1 MFKSIFNKLKGDR
14 KYFTIVFFILVV
26 IFISGIITPLLI
38 QQERNNWDH
47 YLSKKISSIETSVNS
62 LYEKKEDKVLIT
74 SSEIKSKLSH
84 TLKPGVNSF
93 GQLITL
99 VNSDDYQ
106 DYSVEVFA
114 PNGKLIAWN
123 ESVAISQEDIFPLER
138 PMGETYFYRN
148 NLITYL
154 TVVDTLLIENDQFFY
169 AVSLPIEKHFELQN
183 PYFIELSFTKE
194 LSEKFLTQFQ
204 ISYNPFTAKSK
215 DGRVYSFE
223 LLNNKDNKIGIVNF
237 FKPSL
242 EISVNDLREN
252 TNTIQSILVIVAFI
266 FLGMGFRY
274 DYKKIKYR
282 LLKLVLIIFYFSLF
296 RAVLFFVEFP
306 SNIMDGSL
314 SDPAYFSSAFGGG
327 IVKSP
332 IEFFVTAIFLLI
344 ISFNAYRLL
353 VDYINNEPIRIK
365 NKYLLALV
373 IIPVSILFF
382 LTLRGFSASIKS
394 IIFDSTLR
402 YFKDPRLLPKL
413 PGMLMDLNILILGAG
428 VLFFLLCFLIILLSL
443 SLNENVK
450 GKYVRRYYLS
460 LFIII
465 QFLGIAFLIVQ
476 REPLITPLLSILF
489 ISLIFLLL
497 YKIYFININSAYNYI
512 YISLAASII
521 SITLLNYFNLQLERE
536 ALKTTA
542 IEVNRPNDNL
552 FRFLVTDILTS
563 SANNQN
569 IIEQFGKSNSNFDAA
584 AFIIWSGS
592 TLQKES
598 LNSLVTI
605 YDNQQ
610 KLIGKFDVGINN
622 DFSPVEYFDKI
633 NSSEPTIK
641 EISAN
646 GNQEQKIYC
655 GIIPVKDRDHI
666 VGYISASILFDIQ
679 NLGAE
684 NIPDFIE
691 SKKNIVNSVV
701 NLRLLKIFDF
711 ENSKLKDVYGDIY
724 PSREQSEPILKAK
737 FSDDNDAWL
746 NLTLNNENYLTY
758 ILKTQQDNR
767 EKITSVSLRSKRLTW
782 NLFNFFKL
790 FIIHSI
796 FITGL
801 SLIILLFTF
810 KNIKYTFRSRLLF
823 SFLFISII
831 PVIIL
836 AVYNR
841 EIVEQRSEQAILN
854 ELNER
859 VQYLENHVNEQ
870 LQKYKDRS
878 YEDIFANA
886 GKELGI
892 SFGVYDGTNQIF
904 NSKSEYYTSGLF
916 TSKLNPEAYYQLSYL
931 SYREYFTR
939 EKIESYTYNAFY
951 KKLNIG
957 DKQFIVG
964 VNDAFNKVRLTF
976 STLDIDVF
984 LFGVYSFA
992 AIIII
997 IISSLLSNKISD
1009 PIRRLTKATE
1019 SVAQGDLN
1027 VYIQNKEKGEIKDLL
1042 DGFNS
1047 MTKELQ
1053 KNQIELAEL
1062 ERENAWKEMA
1072 KQVAHEIKNP
1082 LTPMKLN
1089 IQQLVIAYKDKNKNF
1104 ASIFDKVSNTILN
1117 QIENLSLIASE
1128 FSRFAKM
1135 PSLKLEEVDLVS
1147 SVHDISNLFSD
1158 EKINIELET
1167 KLNSALVEADKNQFK
1182 RMLIN
1187 MFRNSVQANAS
1198 IIKVVINEN
1207 HENFDLLLIDNGKG
1221 IPDDVQ
1227 SKIFDSN
1234 FTTKE
1239 KGMGIGLKLTKRF
1252 IEGINGNLYLLN
1264 SDSNGTTF
1272 KITIPKMSR

>member
-1 MFKSIFNKLKGDR
+1 MFKDTLHKFKGDR
-14 KYFTIVFFILVV
+14 KYFTIVFFILLL

-38 QQERNNWDH
+38 QQERNNWQE
-47 YLSKKISSIETSVNS
+47 YLSKKITSIESSVN
-62 LYEKKEDKVLIT
+62 LLFKNKENKALNTAQDLKT
-74 SSEIKSKLSH
+74 KLLH
-84 TLKPGVNSF
+84 TLKPGVNSY
-93 GQLITL
+93 GELITL
-99 VNSDDYQ
+99 VNEDSYKN
-106 DYSVEVFA
+106 YSIEVFA

-123 ESVAISQEDIFPLER
+123 EQVAIPQDDIFPLER

-148 NLITYL
+148 KLITYL
-154 TVVDTLLIENDQFFY
+154 SVVDTLLIENDQFFY

-183 PYFIELSFTKE
+183 PYFNELSFSKE
-194 LSEKFLTQFQ
+194 LSEKYLTQFK
-204 ISYNPFTAKSK
+204 IDYNPFTAKSK

-223 LLNNKDNKIGIVNF
+223 ILNNENNKIGMVNF

-242 EISVNDLREN
+242 EVSIGDLREN
-252 TNTIQSILVIVAFI
+252 TNTIQSIMVIVAFI
-266 FLGMGFRY
+266 FLGLGFRY
-274 DYKKIKYR
+274 DYKKFKSR
-282 LLKLVLIIFYFSLF
+282 LLKLSFIVIYFSLF
-296 RAVLFFVEFP
+296 RAILFFVEFP
-306 SNIMDGSL
+306 SNIIGGSL

-332 IEFFVTAIFLLI
+332 IEFFITAIFLLI
-344 ISFNAYRLL
+344 IAVNAYRL
-353 VDYINNEPIRIK
+353 VGNYITTEHVKAK
-365 NKYLLALV
+365 NIFLYV
-373 IIPVSILFF
+373 FIVVVVSFLYF
-382 LTLRGFSASIKS
+382 LTLRGLSASIKS
-394 IIFDSTLR
+394 VIFDSTLR
-402 YFKDPRLLPKL
+402 YFKDPRLLPNL
-413 PGMLMDLNILILGAG
+413 PGMLMDLNILILSTG
-428 VLFFLLCFLIILLSL
+428 VLVFQLCFLLILLSIAP
-443 SLNENVK
+443 NKE
-450 GKYVRRYYLS
+450 GKAFRKFYFYLFTIVQILGIVF
-460 LFIII
+460 LFI
-465 QFLGIAFLIVQ
+465 QH
-476 REPLITPLLSILF
+476 EPLVTPLLSILF
-489 ISLIFLLL
+489 TALMFLLL
-497 YKIYFININSAYNYI
+497 YKIYYKNINSAYNYI

-521 SITLLNYFNLQLERE
+521 GITLLNFFNLQLERE

-552 FRFLVTDILTS
+552 FQFLVTDILTS
-563 SANNQN
+563 SANDQR
-569 IIEQFGKSNSNFDAA
+569 IIEQFAKGDSNFDAT

-598 LNSLVTI
+598 LNSLVSI

-610 KLIGKFDVGINN
+610 KLVGKFDVGINN
-622 DFSPVEYFDKI
+622 DFSPVDYFTNIKS
-633 NSSEPTIK
+633 NEPTIK
-641 EISAN
+641 EITVN
-646 GNQEQKIYC
+646 GNQQQKIYC
-655 GIIPVKDRDHI
+655 GIIPIKDRNHV
-666 VGYISASILFDIQ
+666 VGYISAAILFDIQ
-679 NLGAE
+679 NLGAG

-691 SKKNIVNSVV
+691 SKKNIINSVL

-724 PSREQSEPILKAK
+724 PSREQTEPILKTK
-737 FSDDNDAWL
+737 FSVDNDAWM
-746 NLTLNNENYLTY
+746 NLTLNGENYLTY
-758 ILKTQQDNR
+758 ILKTQQDKVL
-767 EKITSVSLRSKRLTW
+767 KITSVSLRSKRLTW

-796 FITGL
+796 FIAGL
-801 SLIILLFTF
+801 SLIIFLFTLR
-810 KNIKYTFRSRLLF
+810 NIKYTFRSRLLF

-841 EIVEQRSEQAILN
+841 QIVQQRSEEAILN

-859 VQYLENHVNEQ
+859 VQYLENHVEEQ
-870 LQKYKDRS
+870 LQKYKDRD
-878 YEDIFANA
+878 YKEIFENA

-892 SFGVYDGTNQIF
+892 SFGIYDGTNQIF
-904 NSKSEYYTSGLF
+904 NSKSQYYTSGLF
-916 TSKLNPEAYYQLSYL
+916 TSKLNPEAYYQLIYL
-931 SYREYFTR
+931 SYREYFTQ
-939 EKIESYTYNAFY
+939 EQIENYTYNAFY
-951 KKLNIG
+951 KKLSIG

-997 IISSLLSNKISD
+997 IISTWLSNRISD

-1019 SVAQGDLN
+1019 SVAQGDLSVFIN
-1027 VYIQNKEKGEIKDLL
+1027 NKEKGEIKDLL

-1089 IQQLVIAYKDKNKNF
+1089 VQQLVIAYKDKTKNF
-1104 ASIFDKVSNTILN
+1104 DSIFEKVSNTILN

-1135 PSLKLEEVDLVS
+1135 PSMKLEEVDLVN
-1147 SVHDISNLFSD
+1147 SVHDILNLFSD
-1158 EKINIELET
+1158 EKINIELDT
-1167 KLNSALVEADKNQFK
+1167 KLNSAVVEADKNQFK

-1187 MFRNSVQANAS
+1187 MFRNSVQAKAS
-1198 IIKVVINEN
+1198 EIKIGIDEN
-1207 HENFDLLLIDNGKG
+1207 QGNFDLLIMDNGRG
-1221 IPDDVQ
+1221 IPDDIK
-1227 SKIFDSN
+1227 SKIFDAN

-1239 KGMGIGLKLTKRF
+1239 KGMGLGLKLTKRF
-1252 IEGINGNLYLLN
+1252 IENINGNLYLLN
-1264 SDSNGTTF
+1264 SNNDGTTF
-1272 KITIPKMSR
+1272 KITIPKLIK